1 MSNFSTFQSNNGTT
15 TTTHECLNTKFC
27 DFARQWF
34 DLGLELKVSS
44 LNKSQSKYIS
54 YHSALK
60 TVKELRRHFN
70 LVSADLK
77 IHTFQQFRAAT
88 SESPSIYFPSQPRH
102 GSVSAFPPSPPNNNG
117 SEYSSKKLKDNFI
130 LIGRNLKHWK
140 ACKLAPTSI
149 DAEVLAPKEMRSLK
163 RFQPLIV
170 LPASADDS
178 TSKCTFIPRQ
188 RLLLCYVYKGMVC
201 LYSYNCSRDI
211 VERFQVLTTV
221 IVFLLY

>member
-44 LNKSQSKYIS
+44 LNKTPAKYIS

-77 IHTFQQFRAAT
+77 IYTFQQYKSGAAA
-88 SESPSIYFPSQPRH
+88 SESSSSIYFPSQPRH
-102 GSVSAFPPSPPNNNG
+102 GTRTSVSAFFPNNGN
-117 SEYSSKKLKDNFI
+117 SESKMLKDNFI

-140 ACKLAPTSI
+140 ACNLAPTSI

-170 LPASADDS
+170 PASSSTSDDS
-178 TSKCTFIPRQ
+178 SKSTFIPRQ

-211 VERFQVLTTV
+211 VERFQV
-221 IVFLLY
+221 YH